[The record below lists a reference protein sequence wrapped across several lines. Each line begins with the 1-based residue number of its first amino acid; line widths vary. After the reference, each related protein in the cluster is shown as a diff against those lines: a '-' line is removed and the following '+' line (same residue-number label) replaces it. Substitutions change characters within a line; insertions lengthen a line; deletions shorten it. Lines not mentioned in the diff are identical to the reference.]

1 MQQTKGVDDAVR
13 FLPENIRQQVSPI
26 SSLQKLEIE
35 EIRFRL
41 GQPIAVV
48 TQRGMRYID
57 KGKLI
62 PFIWRPNLP
71 VLNRDEI
78 DGIFMLAVTTPYI
91 AVKSRSVRDTLP

>member
-1 MQQTKGVDDAVR
+1 MQQSKGVDDAVR

-78 DGIFMLAVTTPYI
+78 DGIFYACCNDSVYSCEEQI
-91 AVKSRSVRDTLP
+91 ARDTLP